1 VANPADFHKRR
12 GGLDAGEE
20 GMVSGTLP
28 PSGTRAKQIMT
39 ESATSADS
47 GFVPY

>member
-1 VANPADFHKRR
+1 M
-12 GGLDAGEE
+12 DAGEE

-28 PSGTRAKQIMT
+28 APGTRAKRIMT